1 VTEIVVE
8 KLNVVETSGGT
19 TVDVDVTDAVDV
31 VVTVSGGRVLVEV
44 FAVNTTVTLLRTWTK
59 SMPIDIYVSTWYVY
73 KSPGWLMR
81 REHRECRRC
90 NSKI

>member
-59 SMPIDIYVSTWYVY
+59 SMPIDILSVLGMYTNH
-73 KSPGWLMR
+73 PGGL
-81 REHRECRRC
+81 
-90 NSKI
+90 